1 MAGRPVRISIL
12 ANGTAARS
20 EFTKTGAAA
29 NTMGTRFKE
38 AAGAATGMGKTFER
52 VAKLGA
58 AVFVAERVGHYGA
71 EFVKQ
76 ATQFQSATNLLVTAG
91 GEAQSAIKGVSD
103 GILKISGQT
112 GTSADDLAEG
122 MYTIEKAGYRAAAGL
137 NVLKA
142 SAEGARAE
150 NVDMATMTN
159 AVTSIMTSYHAKA
172 SDAVNITNE
181 LVAASGAAK
190 TDMQAYAGSLA
201 SVLPSASAA
210 GISFAQVGG
219 AIATLT
225 QHGTSAQE
233 ATQELANTIRNLAA
247 PNQVASKEMQQLG
260 VNVTDVSKNLG
271 KRGLT
276 GTLNL
281 LVNAITK
288 NMGKS
293 GLVLLDAFRKSQS
306 AGADLQTMIKSM
318 PPDLAKLSQSYLDG
332 STSLKDYRNDIKSF
346 GGSAAAMGTQF
357 LSLVQ
362 SSQGF
367 NQLLTSGSPAAQTFT
382 DALKRMLG
390 GATGMNTA
398 LQLSGE
404 NMVGFKARVD
414 EISKAAKKGGDDI
427 STWAKTS
434 HNLSVQFDRV
444 EQSIKN
450 LGIKALLPVLPK
462 ISNGFANIADELNQ
476 SHPALKATANAV
488 GDILH
493 AGGDLP
499 GWLKKDAVEVA
510 LLAVAWR
517 KFNLA
522 ADGGIL
528 TRLAASVTGIRAPFG
543 QMRADVAAM
552 STEYQGLNRVQSAT
566 LSLMSGTTGPASRV
580 RASFAGIG
588 VAARQAAG
596 IGGVLALSQGI
607 GRASTAM
614 GALETTAGG
623 AALGF
628 SLGGPWGAAIGGAA
642 GLAVSL
648 AKGLGRTNNAIAAN
662 KALITVAAP
671 TTEDYKATVK
681 DLASSFD
688 DLTGKITKATRAEVA
703 DKIVKSGVMSTLGK
717 YGVTLKQVEDA
728 MLGVGKGSSA
738 VDAAQAKLNDQWG
751 KDQLQI
757 NGLSAALKYRGA
769 AYDHLTQSQLQALA
783 SAAGLTKAERDQL
796 LAMGPLTEAQQKQV
810 KAKIANLEADQQ
822 NQVNAQKQLKA
833 IAGETAAAKQ
843 QWQAQQLAQKG
854 YIGTK
859 KALDALPKTV
869 ETRITTKGLAGTI
882 ADAKT
887 IASTYNGLTAKD
899 YKIILKAEGIDASK
913 KNIQALV
920 DAARHAASQS
930 GSLGSSAGS
939 SFGSGYVGGISKWT
953 GPARE
958 AAAAMANAAHAAA
971 MRAQDSHSPS
981 KKAAQLGRWY
991 VEGYAIGLSDTTALA
1006 RVATGAKK
1014 TVAAAGNAAS
1024 KAAKRSGSAL
1034 VKAMLAGISS
1044 GDLSGAFG
1052 KIESQIDK
1060 AITGKHQ
1067 TKRQKAVLKSL
1078 KPQENALQ
1086 GIAKQYDAIMS
1097 GSNTFG
1103 DGVAKAAKLSK
1114 GLEDE
1119 MAAIAKL
1126 SGQQVNNL
1134 QDARQALTALQQQ
1147 AEDYATSIH
1156 DTVVATGDITQLGIN
1171 QATGTASLSGILA
1184 DLTKQVAQA
1193 QKFQADINALTA
1205 AGLNN
1210 TSLQQLLAA
1219 GPSALSTA
1227 DAILSG
1233 GQSAIGQINALAGQL
1248 DAVGTNLGNDMA
1260 NKFYGAGVNAAQG
1273 LVNGLQSQLDA
1284 VDTAGTK
1291 LAKKLI
1297 KAMKKALKINSPSR
1311 VFKQIGVYS
1320 VQGLDAGFDDARIK
1334 RIGTTAAGTLVKS
1347 FGTPALQAYMKGPA
1361 AASQSPVPV
1370 HVKISPD
1377 GVNQLLLGRTVTQA
1391 QDAYLGPGGGRRRAS

>member
-58 AVFVAERVGHYGA
+58 AVFVAERVGEYGA
-71 EFVKQ
+71 EFVKS
-76 ATQFQSATNLLVTAG
+76 ATKFQSATNLLVTAG

-137 NVLKA
+137 QVLKA

-172 SDAVNITNE
+172 SDAVNVTNE

-260 VNVTDVSKNLG
+260 INVTDVSKNLG

-332 STSLKDYRNDIKSF
+332 STSLKDYRNDVKSF

-404 NMVGFKARVD
+404 NMTGFKARVD

-444 EQSIKN
+444 EQSVKN
-450 LGIKALLPVLPK
+450 LGIKALLPILPK
-462 ISNGFANIADELNQ
+462 ITNGFANIADELNT
-476 SHPALKATANAV
+476 SHPTLKAAGTVIEDVAKAV
-488 GDILH
+488 NS
-493 AGGDLP
+493 LP
-499 GWLKKDAVEVA
+499 GPLKSTAVEAA
-510 LLAVAWR
+510 LLYP
-517 KFNLA
+517 
-522 ADGGIL
+522 IM
-528 TRLAASVTGIRAPFG
+528 TRLSGSMVGFTTTLRTKAGASALGTWVTAFRDTET
-543 QMRADVAAM
+543 R
-552 STEYQGLNRVQSAT
+552 ST
-566 LSLMSGTTGPASRV
+566 
-580 RASFAGIG
+580 
-588 VAARQAAG
+588 AAG
-596 IGGVLALSQGI
+596 LAMLKMGAAAKTAAGLGGMIALTQGM
-607 GRASTAM
+607 GKASTAA
-614 GALETTAGG
+614 GALETTAG
-623 AALGF
+623 ATAVGF
-628 SLGGPWGAAIGGAA
+628 SVGGPWGAAVGGAA
-642 GLAVSL
+642 GLLDSLVSHI
-648 AKGLGRTNNAIAAN
+648 KSSN
-662 KALITVAAP
+662 KALSATQQASKDAAHGY
-671 TTEDYKATVK
+671 DAIRDSLNQV
-681 DLASSFD
+681 
-688 DLTGKITKATRAEVA
+688 TGAYTKAT
-703 DKIVKSGVMSTLGK
+703 
-717 YGVTLKQVEDA
+717 
-728 MLGVGKGSSA
+728 
-738 VDAAQAKLNDQWG
+738 
-751 KDQLQI
+751 
-757 NGLSAALKYRGA
+757 SAAVANELRTTASGKKFLSVMQQYNISADTIGRA
-769 AYDHLTQSQLQALA
+769 ATGHAAAMNKVDLAVQDATRSARNAAKANADLNQQLQALENHKVAPGDGTDLRNTILQERAIKDQIAANQKLIDQGGALTGFWTGTQKSAQKA
-783 SAAGLTKAERDQL
+783 SAD
-796 LAMGPLTEAQQKQV
+796 V
-810 KAKIANLEADQQ
+810 KAA
-822 NQVNAQKQLKA
+822 
-833 IAGETAAAKQ
+833 TARMRAL
-843 QWQAQQLAQKG
+843 QLAADGIPRDVAMK
-854 YIGTK
+854 IT
-859 KALDALPKTV
+859 
-869 ETRITTKGLAGTI
+869 ETGGARSL

-887 IASTYNGLTAKD
+887 IASTYTGLTAKD

-991 VEGYAIGLSDTTALA
+991 VEGYATGLADPMALA
-1006 RVATGAKK
+1006 LVAAEAKK
-1014 TVAAAGNAAS
+1014 AGLVALKVTDRETSKHQHDTLADKLAAAMLKGATKGLDGVRSALDKANKLIEDSFTKQLAATDKHIKATMKGAAKNKALDSARAAS
-1024 KAAKRSGSAL
+1024 NKAEKDAERYLKQHSKAL
-1034 VKAMLAGISS
+1034 KDV
-1044 GDLSGAFG
+1044 
-1052 KIESQIDK
+1052 
-1060 AITGKHQ
+1060 
-1067 TKRQKAVLKSL
+1067 
-1078 KPQENALQ
+1078 
-1086 GIAKQYDAIMS
+1086 
-1097 GSNTFG
+1097 
-1103 DGVAKAAKLSK
+1103 
-1114 GLEDE
+1114 
-1119 MAAIAKL
+1119 
-1126 SGQQVNNL
+1126 
-1134 QDARQALTALQQQ
+1134 ARQQDKLNQAYSDAKDKLADLQQQ
-1147 AEDYATSIH
+1147 QADYAQSVH
-1156 DTVVATGDITQLGIN
+1156 DTIVGTGDITQLGIN

-1193 QKFQADINALTA
+1193 QKFQADINALSA

-1248 DAVGTNLGNDMA
+1248 DTIGTNLGNQMSTQ
-1260 NKFYGAGVNAAQG
+1260 FYQSGIDAAQG